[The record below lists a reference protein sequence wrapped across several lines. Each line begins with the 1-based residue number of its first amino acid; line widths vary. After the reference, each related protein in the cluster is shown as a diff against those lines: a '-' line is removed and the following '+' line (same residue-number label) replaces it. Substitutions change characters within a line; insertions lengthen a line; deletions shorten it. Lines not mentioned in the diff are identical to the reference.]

1 MANSGPKSCI
11 AGVGS
16 GLNSAQQGG
25 SRAYSLRNVLEGGSW
40 LVGTRVLSL
49 IGNFALLAL
58 IPRMLGPERYG
69 VWAVIT
75 SSTGLLTCFTLGL
88 GPAVRN
94 ELAVLKHGSAQ
105 EQEQDVFFSSQW
117 FLFMIVVVIGFLGFL
132 SQQFVDYGR
141 LFTITDASLAQRAG
155 SYFFLATIFYLLSLP
170 FTQIGHVTYA
180 YHRFKFVATYEVT
193 TTVIPP
199 LIGIG
204 VAYFFENKLLV
215 LVFVT
220 FAMKFIINLALTGV
234 FFIMQ
239 GWRIVMPGLKTI
251 WINVTKLVFSAFQ
264 FWLLN
269 LSYLVL
275 FTTDTLI
282 VNKIVNVSIAGEYN
296 LVLKIYFMIVTLY
309 STFMSPLWNFYTDA
323 ATVSD
328 WVWIRR
334 SVKKTW
340 IMSVGGIAALAFALA
355 FLVRPLISVW
365 SGVRLSFGLEVV
377 FALALWAVVFVWVK
391 CFGMFLNGL
400 NAMGYQ
406 TIAMVC
412 GAIVNIPLTIFL
424 VKVWGVMGAPLAT
437 VISLI
442 PLILVGP
449 IHSFILVRRNCAD
462 AEVSVYP

>member
-1 MANSGPKSCI
+1 MAHPGPKSSI
-11 AGVGS
+11 AGVGENLS
-16 GLNSAQQGG
+16 SAQQGG
-25 SRAYSLRNVLEGGSW
+25 RRVYSLRNVLEGGSW

-49 IGNFALLAL
+49 FGNLALLAL

-75 SSTGLLTCFTLGL
+75 STTGLLTCFTLGL

-94 ELAVLKHGSAQ
+94 QLAVVKHGSAQ
-105 EQEQDVFFSSQW
+105 EQEEVFFSCQW
-117 FLFMIVVVIGFLGFL
+117 FLFMIVVVIGALGFL
-132 SQQFVDYGR
+132 SRQFVDYGR
-141 LFTITDASLAQRAG
+141 LFTITDASFAQRAG
-155 SYFFLATIFYLLSLP
+155 SYFFLATIFYLVSLP

-180 YHRFKFVATYEVT
+180 YHRFKFAAIYEVT
-193 TTVIPP
+193 TTIVPP
-199 LIGIG
+199 LIGLG
-204 VAYFFENKLLV
+204 VACFFENKLLV
-215 LVFVT
+215 LVLVT

-251 WINVTKLVFSAFQ
+251 WIKVNRLVFSAFQ

-282 VNKIVNVSIAGEYN
+282 VNKIVNVSIAGEFN
-296 LVLKIYFMIVTLY
+296 LVLKIYFMIVTMY
-309 STFMSPLWNFYTDA
+309 SLLASPLWNFYTDA
-323 ATVSD
+323 ATVND
-328 WVWIRR
+328 WAWIRG
-334 SVKKTW
+334 SLKKTW
-340 IMSVGGIAALAFALA
+340 IMSVGGIAVLSFALA
-355 FLVRPLISVW
+355 FLVKPLISVW

-377 FALALWAVVFVWVK
+377 LASAMWAVVFVWVK
-391 CFGMFLNGL
+391 CFGMFLNGV

-406 TIAMVC
+406 TIAMVF
-412 GAIVNIPLTIFL
+412 GAIVNIPLTIYL

-449 IHSFILVRRNCAD
+449 IHSFILIRRNLVN
-462 AEVSVYP
+462 AEVSI